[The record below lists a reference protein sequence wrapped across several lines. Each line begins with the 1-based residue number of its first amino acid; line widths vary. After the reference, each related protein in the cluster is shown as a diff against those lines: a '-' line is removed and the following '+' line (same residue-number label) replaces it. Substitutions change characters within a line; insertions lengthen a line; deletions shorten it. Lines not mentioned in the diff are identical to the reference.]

1 MDEADIADLFA
12 AFGPVRTRRLFGGQ
26 GLYADGVMFGLVID
40 GRLYLKT
47 DAAFAADLAAAGAER
62 FTYARKDGRRV
73 SVGYWSLPE
82 PALDDG
88 ELAAA
93 LAHRALAIAR
103 AAGAAAAP
111 RRSRQR

>member
-12 AFGPVRTRRLFGGQ
+12 TFGPVRTRRLFGGL
-26 GLYADGVMFGLVID
+26 GLYADGMMFGLVID
-40 GRLYLKT
+40 GRIYLKT
-47 DAAFAADLAAAGAER
+47 DAAFAADLAAAGAEP
-62 FTYARKDGRRV
+62 FTYARKDGRQV

-93 LAHRALAIAR
+93 LAYRALAIAR
-103 AAGAAAAP
+103 AAGATAAP
-111 RRSRQR
+111 RRSRRR

>member
-12 AFGPVRTRRLFGGQ
+12 AFGPVRTRSLFGGL
-26 GLYADGVMFGLVID
+26 GLYADGMMFGLIID
-40 GRLYLKT
+40 GRLYLKA
-47 DAAFAADLAAAGAER
+47 DAAFATDLATAGAEA

-73 SVGYWSLPE
+73 SIGYWSLPE

-93 LAHRALAIAR
+93 LAHRALAVAR
-103 AAGAAAAP
+103 AAGAVAAP

>member
-12 AFGPVRTRRLFGGQ
+12 AFGPVRTRRLFGGL
-26 GLYADGVMFGLVID
+26 GLYADGVIFGLVID

-47 DAAFAADLAAAGAER
+47 DPAFATDLAAAGADP

-103 AAGAAAAP
+103 AAGAAAVP